1 MCLIS
6 RLQRGAVSLHQTLL
20 CSQAM
25 QAVPEQ
31 PVFLQV
37 RSVRPKMMSTKMKVY
52 CQSKLKFVGQTN
64 CELLVVTPSKP
75 LPREHK
81 YSTEDFNLKKQV
93 TNKLF
98 YS

>member
-1 MCLIS
+1 
-6 RLQRGAVSLHQTLL
+6 
-20 CSQAM
+20 M

-81 YSTEDFNLKKQV
+81 YSTEDFQINSFILKKALV
-93 TNKLF
+93 I
-98 YS
+98 S